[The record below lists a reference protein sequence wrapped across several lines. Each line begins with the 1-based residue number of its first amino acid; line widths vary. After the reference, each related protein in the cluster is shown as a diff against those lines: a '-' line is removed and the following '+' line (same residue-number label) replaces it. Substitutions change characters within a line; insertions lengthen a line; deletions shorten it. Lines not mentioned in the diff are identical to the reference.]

1 MRRTRRNPPPQRT
14 HEDREAAR
22 AERERRRAARRGE
35 PAADERRSES
45 AAENRREERTATE
58 RRQEPADQRRHEP
71 DATERGAVHDWSRA
85 EPLPGDPILPA
96 PVTAAARGAI
106 RERGPSGRARNTV
119 IFSVLTGFS
128 RVAGLARE
136 IVARSYFGTSGAMSA
151 FTLAF
156 QVPNLVRALV
166 ADAAL
171 SSAFVPVFS
180 ELLEK
185 QRRREAL
192 QLASALAGLLLVALG
207 TLTLAF
213 IAIAPVLM
221 PLFTGDQST
230 PALDDL
236 TVGLSQVLFPI
247 VVLLGLNG
255 LVVGIL
261 NAHEH
266 FTIPALAPLVWNA
279 VIIAGLVC
287 VTPLFEGDDQLYAY
301 AIGVLAGTI
310 VQLAMCLP
318 QLRRTGYPLRF
329 SFAFRHDPRVRRVL
343 LLMLPVSLGIGLI
356 NVSLLINSA
365 IGFLVS
371 EEAPTAID
379 AAFRIYMLPQGMFS
393 VAVTT
398 VLFPALS
405 RLAARRDLAAAVR
418 PDAASDA
425 QLLLAPASMA
435 ADAAGDLVARG
446 QRGGRAGALQ
456 AVRNRRHRDRH
467 GGLEPRAD
475 AARGA
480 PPAPGA
486 GRAGGGAHAQG
497 HGRDRARRGAARRG
511 RVRRV
516 VRPRLAARALAGRAA
531 DRGRLRA
538 RARRARL
545 RRGAAAQRAARG
557 APDRRPVRAQA
568 EKHPLVTSYGRHG
581 RPVPH
586 PQLLDHRPHRPWEV
600 DAGRSH
606 PRDDAHRADAR
617 DARAAAR
624 LDGPRARARDHDQ
637 GAGGARLLHRA
648 RRRDLPVPPDRHPGA
663 RRLHVRGVAQPRGM

>member
-14 HEDREAAR
+14 HEEREAAR
-22 AERERRRAARRGE
+22 AERERRRAARPGDAASEERHPG
-35 PAADERRSES
+35 PAADERRQ
-45 AAENRREERTATE
+45 AAAATDGGA
-58 RRQEPADQRRHEP
+58 AD
-71 DATERGAVHDWSRA
+71 HDWSRA

-96 PVTAAARGAI
+96 PATAAARGAPP
-106 RERGPSGRARNTV
+106 RRGTSGRARNTV

-156 QVPNLVRALV
+156 QVPNLIRALV

-213 IAIAPVLM
+213 IALAPVLM

-279 VIIAGLVC
+279 VIIAGLVGL
-287 VTPLFEGDDQLYAY
+287 TPLFEGDDQLYAY
-301 AIGVLAGTI
+301 AIGVVAGTV

-329 SFAFRHDPRVRRVL
+329 SFAFRRDPRVRRVL

-405 RLAARRDLAAAVR
+405 RLAARRDLAGLQALIGSGMRQIALLLIPSAAAFVALSTPIVRLIYERGDFDADSTRQVSEALTLLLTRSFFSLQRPWLPTQLAIWSLAVNAAVALALYK
-418 PDAASDA
+418 PFGIGGIVIGTAVSNLVLT
-425 QLLLAPASMA
+425 LLE
-435 ADAAGDLVARG
+435 
-446 QRGGRAGALQ
+446 GRRLRQ
-456 AVRNRRHRDRH
+456 EL
-467 GGLEPRAD
+467 GGLEVARTLRAT
-475 AARGA
+475 
-480 PPAPGA
+480 
-486 GRAGGGAHAQG
+486 
-497 HGRDRARRGAARRG
+497 
-511 RVRRV
+511 V
-516 VRPRLAARALAGRAA
+516 VIVLAAALLGAVAYGAWYGLDSLLGRSLVAQLIAVGFALALGGLVYVAVL
-531 DRGRLRA
+531 LRSGLPEA
-538 RARRARL
+538 R
-545 RRGAAAQRAARG
+545 QI
-557 APDRRPVRAQA
+557 
-568 EKHPLVTSYGRHG
+568 
-581 RPVPH
+581 
-586 PQLLDHRPHRPWEV
+586 V
-600 DAGRSH
+600 D
-606 PRDDAHRADAR
+606 
-617 DARAAAR
+617 
-624 LDGPRARARDHDQ
+624 LF
-637 GAGGARLLHRA
+637 
-648 RRRDLPVPPDRHPGA
+648 A
-663 RRLHVRGVAQPRGM
+663 RRLRSTPS